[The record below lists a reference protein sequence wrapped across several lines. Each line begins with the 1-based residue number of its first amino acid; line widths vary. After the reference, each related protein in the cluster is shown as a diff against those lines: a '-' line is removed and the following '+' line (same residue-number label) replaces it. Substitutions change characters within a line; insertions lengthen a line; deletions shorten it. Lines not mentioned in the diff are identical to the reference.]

1 MKQFEGNQAAQLE
14 EHRTRLK
21 AQPALEM
28 AGQVQQLADQLRQ
41 AVESM
46 KEALSIVL
54 TAKRTIRRDK
64 NGKAEGVDIVG
75 PDGSVL
81 AQQAIQRGADGRIA
95 GSA

>member
-1 MKQFEGNQAAQLE
+1 LE
-14 EHRTRLK
+14 V
-21 AQPALEM
+21 
-28 AGQVQQLADQLRQ
+28 AGQVQTLANQLKD

-54 TAKRTIRRDK
+54 TAKRTIRRGKD
-64 NGKAEGVDIVG
+64 GKAEGVDIVA

-81 AQQAIQRGADGRIA
+81 AQQKVQRGPDGRIA